1 MLVDRLPRQL
11 QNRIALRG
19 QHLSGTLSA
28 GSLGQPSSWPFHKQV
43 EMCTQLD
50 SDSIAGVER
59 SEAGVEGFVVL
70 VVFVRFVVVAVVVV
84 VVVVVV
90 ITLVTVAV
98 VIFVVVVV
106 LVSAPPCPWFMLPAS

>member
-19 QHLSGTLSA
+19 QHLSGILSA
-28 GSLGQPSSWPFHKQV
+28 SSLEQPSSWPFHKQV
-43 EMCTQLD
+43 DMCTQFD

-70 VVFVRFVVVAVVVV
+70 VVVVRFVVVV
-84 VVVVVV
+84 VVVVT
-90 ITLVTVAV
+90 IVTIAV
-98 VIFVVVVV
+98 VILVVVVV
-106 LVSAPPCPWFMLPAS
+106 LVSAPLCPWFMLQAS